1 MSKRVLVKVCTGD
14 GDGCG
19 FVVRVTN
26 PKADERNVAAN
37 TPANDCPTCG
47 LDRYYDYYTLREID
61 RANGLY

>member
-19 FVVRVTN
+19 FVVRVARPTGKESN
-26 PKADERNVAAN
+26 GE
-37 TPANDCPTCG
+37 PANDCPTCG
-47 LDRYYDYYTLREID
+47 QPRYFDYYTEREID